1 MEQPGL
7 IPRASWGLVLR
18 ALAILAAACALTAAG
33 WGLAYLAL
41 RAAGWLP

>member
-1 MEQPGL
+1 M
-7 IPRASWGLVLR
+7 IPRASWRLG
-18 ALAILAAACALTAAG
+18 LAAVGILVVVVVLTAAG